1 MSDMFERACFTGWT
15 SRVDGHVGDPVAG
28 SWSALVCDR
37 SREELREMVPAE
49 ETMALW
55 RGVVAGFDGTP
66 QARTAVRWAAAE
78 AADRGCPLHLVR
90 VVEQPMV
97 AMAAG
102 WVPVMLGPDGAQRRQ
117 LEDELAAEIDRCRAH
132 ASDLEVHGV
141 VHDGPPCSRLAEH
154 AELVGANVLVVG
166 DSGTGPASRFLHGVT
181 GVELL
186 HTTRRTVVV
195 AREPTPVQEACVVTG
210 YAPVVA
216 AVDDAETAGSVLA
229 FAFGAA
235 RRWGASVLVVHVDLA
250 GADRTVPPAVLGDHL
265 AALDR
270 TYRDVPVRV
279 ETVTDHPARA
289 VLDRASEARLVV
301 AGDRR
306 QSAVQRVLAGSIS
319 RAVLRRSP
327 SPVAVVS

>member
-1 MSDMFERACFTGWT
+1 
-15 SRVDGHVGDPVAG
+15 
-28 SWSALVCDR
+28 
-37 SREELREMVPAE
+37 MVPAD

-66 QARTAVRWAAAE
+66 QARAAVRWAAAE

-90 VVEQPMV
+90 VVEQPKV
-97 AMAAG
+97 VMAAG
-102 WVPVMLGPDGAQRRQ
+102 WVPVMLGPDEAQRRQ
-117 LEDELAAEIDRCRAH
+117 LEDELAAEIDMCRAH
-132 ASDLEVHGV
+132 ASDLDVYGV

-166 DSGTGPASRFLHGVT
+166 DSGAGPISRFLHGVT
-181 GVELL
+181 GIELL

-216 AVDDAETAGSVLA
+216 AVDDVETAGSVLA

-235 RRWGASVLVVHVDLA
+235 RRWGASVLVVHVGLT
-250 GADRTVPPAVLGDHL
+250 GAETVPPAVLGDHL
-265 AALDR
+265 AALGR
-270 TYRDVPVRV
+270 TQGDVPVCV
-279 ETVTDHPARA
+279 ETVAAHPARA

-301 AGDRR
+301 VGDRR
-306 QSAVQRVLAGSIS
+306 QRAVLRVRAGSIS
-319 RAVLRRSP
+319 RSVLRRSP

>member
-1 MSDMFERACFTGWT
+1 
-15 SRVDGHVGDPVAG
+15 
-28 SWSALVCDR
+28 
-37 SREELREMVPAE
+37 MVPAD

-66 QARTAVRWAAAE
+66 QARAAVRWAATE
-78 AADRGCPLHLVR
+78 AVDRGCPLHLVR

-102 WVPVMLGPDGAQRRQ
+102 WVPVILGPDGAQRRQ
-117 LEDELAAEIDRCRAH
+117 LEDELAAEIDMCRAQ
-132 ASDLEVHGV
+132 AADLEVYGV
-141 VHDGPPCSRLAEH
+141 VHDGSPCSRLAEH

-166 DSGTGPASRFLHGVT
+166 DSGAGPASRFLHGVT
-181 GVELL
+181 GIELL

-229 FAFGAA
+229 FALGTARHWAA
-235 RRWGASVLVVHVDLA
+235 PVLVVHADVT
-250 GADRTVPPAVLGDHL
+250 GAEAVPPAVLGDHL
-265 AALDR
+265 AALNR
-270 TYRDVPVRV
+270 AHGDVPVRV
-279 ETVTDHPARA
+279 ERVTAHPARA

-306 QSAVQRVLAGSIS
+306 QRAVRRVLAGSIS
-319 RAVLRRSP
+319 RSLLRRSP